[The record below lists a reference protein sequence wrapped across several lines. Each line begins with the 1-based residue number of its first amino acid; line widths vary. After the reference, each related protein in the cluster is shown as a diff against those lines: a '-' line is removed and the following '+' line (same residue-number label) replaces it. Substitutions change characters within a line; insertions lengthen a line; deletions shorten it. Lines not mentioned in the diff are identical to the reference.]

1 MRKVRLLTTA
11 LLFAGASAAFAGQ
24 PDAGSKAA
32 VPPAPAPEALY
43 GDRELQLDLFGA
55 YAPSGPGQGRSLG
68 DHAWG
73 GGSGLF
79 AQADDPGPPDRD
91 PTETPPVEKPME
103 HRFWARLHLTDDQEG
118 KLHQIREA
126 DEDGLRS
133 AWAQVAIAR
142 EALKAALLANPEN
155 TADIQA
161 KGTNLADALS
171 ATVTQMATHRA
182 KINQVLTPE
191 QRVALKE
198 GKEHRLQHRWERHDG
213 SFEERGE
220 RHGRGPERGEE
231 PWRERRHGR
240 EEDQSSE
247 QAPQT
252 PQESQTPANP
262 NG

>member
-1 MRKVRLLTTA
+1 MKKIAVSLLALVCTT
-11 LLFAGASAAFAGQ
+11 
-24 PDAGSKAA
+24 
-32 VPPAPAPEALY
+32 
-43 GDRELQLDLFGA
+43 R
-55 YAPSGPGQGRSLG
+55 
-68 DHAWG
+68 
-73 GGSGLF
+73 LF
-79 AQADDPGPPDRD
+79 AQADDPGPPDQDRAG
-91 PTETPPVEKPME
+91 TPWREKHME
-103 HRFWARLHLTDDQEG
+103 HRFWDRLHLTDDQRA

-126 DEDGLRS
+126 DEPNIRS
-133 AWAQVAIAR
+133 AWARVAIAR
-142 EALKAALLANPEN
+142 EVLKTALLANPEN
-155 TADIQA
+155 TADVQA
-161 KGTNLADALS
+161 KATSLADALS

-247 QAPQT
+247 RTPPTPEESQSPAT
-252 PQESQTPANP
+252 PQGSETPGTP